1 MLNHKYNNEYLYRPE
16 SYKEDVKTA
25 SEVEEGT
32 ISEKLHVPND
42 FVNQKLN
49 HILSLSLSHI
59 NRPTRRALFQYSFS
73 CRVRLGF
80 QHKMALI
87 QWSIV
92 RSIVLY
98 DD

>member
-1 MLNHKYNNEYLYRPE
+1 MYLYRPE
-16 SYKEDVKTA
+16 SYKEDVETA

-32 ISEKLHVPND
+32 ISEKLHVACD

-49 HILSLSLSHI
+49 HILSLTHT
-59 NRPTRRALFQYSFS
+59 NRLTRRALFQYSFS

-80 QHKMALI
+80 QHKMALNK
-87 QWSIV
+87 WSIV